1 MKWSWRAATVF
12 VACSFIG
19 SALFGQPSDD
29 AKPTPDKPES
39 RLSTGS
45 ADAIVN
51 YINEQIRQGWT
62 DNEIKPSEVAEDA
75 EWLRRVYL
83 DIAGHIPPAEVVTSF
98 LADKEKTKRPKL
110 IEKLL
115 ADPAYVRNMATIWT
129 NLSVGRREPQSG
141 NQMPYSREAMYRFY
155 LGAFN
160 ENRPWDQV
168 VYDVVS
174 AEGRHDQN
182 GAVNYLL
189 AQLEMPDEG
198 VQATA
203 KTTKLF
209 MGIQVQCTQCHNHPF
224 NKWEQD
230 QFWQF
235 NSFFRQL
242 DPKPEREYNPKTGR
256 DEVKYM
262 HLDRK
267 EFAGPVFFEP
277 RSGEMKVAY
286 PTFFEERIP
295 DGPEVN
301 RREQLAKLMTQG
313 DQPWIAKAMVNR
325 TWAHFMGYGFTKP
338 VDDMGPHNAP
348 SHPDLLDRLTE
359 EFVKSRYDV
368 KELIGWIANSEAYNL
383 TSQFGRHNEVDNPA
397 AGEVPLF
404 SHMYVKTMSPEQLYD
419 SLIIATEAH
428 KAGQSTW
435 TDAETKKG
443 QWMQQFV
450 VAFDTDEAD
459 EATSFN
465 GTIPQALMMM
475 NSELV
480 QNAIST
486 EKGTYLNNVLS
497 GKGNDMTKINQLY
510 ESVLGRKPTRTELT
524 KFNEIVRKY
533 PNKLWAY
540 QDMFWALLNSNE
552 FIFNH

>member
-1 MKWSWRAATVF
+1 MKWSWRAAALLM
-12 VACSFIG
+12 ACSVVSIASPVG
-19 SALFGQPSDD
+19 PRRQAGCVRRPALHRPSWI
-29 AKPTPDKPES
+29 T
-39 RLSTGS
+39 STSEFARDG
-45 ADAIVN
+45 A
-51 YINEQIRQGWT
+51 
-62 DNEIKPSEVAEDA
+62 DNEIKPSDVAEEE

-83 DIAGHIPPAEVVTSF
+83 DIAGHIPPAEVVEQF
-98 LADKEKTKRPKL
+98 LADKDKAKRSKL

-115 ADPAYVRNMATIWT
+115 DDPSYERNFATIWT
-129 NLSVGRREPQSG
+129 NLSVGRRAPRRG
-141 NQMPYSREAMYRFY
+141 NRMPYSRDDMYRFY
-155 LGAFN
+155 LRAFHD
-160 ENRPWDQV
+160 NRPWDQI

-174 AEGRHDQN
+174 AEGRHDRE

-189 AQLEMPDEG
+189 AQMQMPDDG

-203 KTTKLF
+203 KTTRLF
-209 MGIQVQCTQCHNHPF
+209 MGIQVQCTQCHDHPF

-235 NSFFRQL
+235 NSFFRQIRK
-242 DPKPEREYNPKTGR
+242 DVEREYNPKSGR
-256 DEVKYM
+256 MEDKYVS
-262 HLDRK
+262 LVRK
-267 EFAGPVFFEP
+267 DFSGPVFFER

-286 PTFFEERIP
+286 PKFFEESVP
-295 DGPEVN
+295 EGPGVN

-313 DQPWIAKAMVNR
+313 EEPWIAKAMVNR
-325 TWAHFMGYGFTKP
+325 TWSHFMGYGFTKP
-338 VDDMGPHNAP
+338 VDDMGPHNAA
-348 SHPDLLDRLTE
+348 SHPDLLDRLAV

-368 KELIGWIANSEAYNL
+368 KQLIRWITNSEAYNL
-383 TSQFGRHNEVDNPA
+383 TSRMGRNNTLDNPA

-428 KAGQSTW
+428 KAGRSSW
-435 TDAETKKG
+435 TEADKKKQ

-459 EATSFN
+459 ESTTFN

-480 QNAIST
+480 KNAIST
-486 EKGTYLNNVLS
+486 DKGTYLSTVLGTRGS
-497 GKGNDMTKINQLY
+497 DMAKISQLY
-510 ESVLGRKPTRTELT
+510 QSVLGRKPSRTELM
-524 KFNEIVRKY
+524 KFNDIVRKY

-540 QDMFWALLNSNE
+540 QDMFWALLNANE
-552 FIFNH
+552 FILNH

>member
-1 MKWSWRAATVF
+1 MKWSWRATLL
-12 VACSFIG
+12 VACSF
-19 SALFGQPSDD
+19 
-29 AKPTPDKPES
+29 
-39 RLSTGS
+39 LSTTWQLS
-45 ADAIVN
+45 AADDGEKVFSTGTSDAVVDF
-51 YINEQIRQGWT
+51 INERIRQGWS
-62 DNEIKPSEVAEDA
+62 DNEIKPSEVADDT

-83 DIAGHIPPAEVVTSF
+83 DIAGHIPPAEVVDEF
-98 LADKEKTKRPKL
+98 LADKDNAKRAKL

-115 ADPAYVRNMATIWT
+115 DDPSFERNFATIWT
-129 NLSVGRREPQSG
+129 NLSVGRRAPRRG
-141 NQMPYSREAMYRFY
+141 NRMPYSRQEMYRFY
-155 LGAFN
+155 LRAFH

-174 AEGRHDQN
+174 AEGRHDRE

-189 AQLEMPDEG
+189 AQMQMADDG

-203 KTTKLF
+203 KTTRLF
-209 MGIQVQCTQCHNHPF
+209 MGIQVQCTQCHDHPF

-242 DPKPEREYNPKTGR
+242 EKDEEREYNPKSGR
-256 DEVKYM
+256 METKY
-262 HLDRK
+262 LYLSKK
-267 EFAGPVFFEP
+267 EFAGPVFFER

-286 PTFFEERIP
+286 PQFFDKTISEEGNV
-295 DGPEVN
+295 D
-301 RREQLAKLMTQG
+301 RRKQLAKLMTQG
-313 DQPWIAKAMVNR
+313 EQPWIAKAMVNR
-325 TWAHFMGYGFTKP
+325 TWSQLFGYGFTKP
-338 VDDMGPHNAP
+338 VDDMGPHNAA
-348 SHPDLLDRLTE
+348 SHPELLDRLTN
-359 EFVKSRYDV
+359 EFVKARYDV
-368 KELIGWIANSEAYNL
+368 KQLVRWIANSEAYNL
-383 TSQFGRHNEVDNPA
+383 TSKFGRNNELDNPA

-428 KAGQSTW
+428 KAGRSSW
-435 TDAETKKG
+435 DAADKKKQ

-459 EATSFN
+459 EATNFN

-475 NSELV
+475 NSELISD
-480 QNAIST
+480 AIST
-486 EKGTYLNNVLS
+486 DKGTFLSTVLDGRS
-497 GKGNDMTKINQLY
+497 SDMAKINQLY
-510 ESVLGRKPTRTELT
+510 QSVLGRKPSRTELT
-524 KFNEIVRKY
+524 KFNGIVRKY

-540 QDMFWALLNSNE
+540 QDIFWALLNSNE

>member
-1 MKWSWRAATVF
+1 MKWSFRAATAI
-12 VACSFIG
+12 VACSCL
-19 SALFGQPSDD
+19 SALSWTRAADEPATRF
-29 AKPTPDKPES
+29 T
-39 RLSTGS
+39 TGS
-45 ADAIVN
+45 SDAIVD
-51 YINEQIRQGWT
+51 YINQQIRQGWT
-62 DNEIKPSEVAEDA
+62 DNEIKPSEVADDA

-83 DIAGHIPPAEVVTSF
+83 DIVGHIPPSEEVATF
-98 LADKEKTKRPKL
+98 LADKDKAKRAKL

-115 ADPAYVRNMATIWT
+115 DEPGYERNMATIWT
-129 NLSVGRREPQSG
+129 NLSVGRRSPRRG
-141 NQMPYSREAMYRFY
+141 NQFPYSREDMYRFY
-155 LGAFN
+155 LRAFH

-168 VYDVVS
+168 VFDVVS

-189 AQLEMPDEG
+189 AQMEMPDEG

-203 KTTKLF
+203 KTTRLF

-242 DPKPEREYNPKTGR
+242 RKEEEREYNEKTGR
-256 DEVKYM
+256 DEVKYVS
-262 HLDRK
+262 LVRGN
-267 EFAGPVFFEP
+267 FTGPVFFEP

-286 PTFFEERIP
+286 PQFFEERVP

-301 RREQLAKLMTQG
+301 RREELAKLMTQG

-338 VDDMGPHNAP
+338 VDDMGPHNAA
-348 SHPDLLDRLTE
+348 SHPDLLDRLTT
-359 EFVKSRYDV
+359 EFVKSKYDV
-368 KELIGWIANSEAYNL
+368 KQLIRWIANSEAYNL

-428 KAGQSTW
+428 KAGRSTW
-435 TDAETKKG
+435 TDAEAKK
-443 QWMQQFV
+443 QEWMQQFV

-480 QNAIST
+480 RNAIST
-486 EKGTYLNNVLS
+486 EKGTYLANVLAS
-497 GKGNDMTKINQLY
+497 KGNDIAKINQLY
-510 ESVLGRKPTRTELT
+510 ESVLGRKPTRTEFS
-524 KFNEIVRKY
+524 KFNQIVSKY

>member
-1 MKWSWRAATVF
+1 MKLSWRATF
-12 VACSFIG
+12 LVACSFL
-19 SALFGQPSDD
+19 SMMGQLPAADEGK
-29 AKPTPDKPES
+29 AF
-39 RLSTGS
+39 STGTS
-45 ADAIVN
+45 DAVVDF
-51 YINEQIRQGWT
+51 INQRIRQGWS

-83 DIAGHIPPAEVVTSF
+83 DIAGHIPPAEVVNEF
-98 LADKEKTKRPKL
+98 LADKDNAKRAKL

-115 ADPAYVRNMATIWT
+115 DDPSYERNFATIWT
-129 NLSVGRREPQSG
+129 NLSVGRRAPRQG
-141 NQMPYSREAMYRFY
+141 NRMPYSREEMYRFY
-155 LGAFN
+155 LRAFH
-160 ENRPWDQV
+160 ENRPWDQI

-174 AEGRHDQN
+174 AEGRHDRE

-189 AQLEMPDEG
+189 AQMEMADDG

-203 KTTKLF
+203 KTTRLF
-209 MGIQVQCTQCHNHPF
+209 MGMQVQCTQCHDHPF

-242 DPKPEREYNPKTGR
+242 EKDEEREYNPKTGR
-256 DEVKYM
+256 METKY
-262 HLDRK
+262 LYLSKKD
-267 EFAGPVFFEP
+267 FSGPVFFER

-286 PTFFEERIP
+286 PQFFDETVPAEG
-295 DGPEVN
+295 DVD
-301 RREQLAKLMTQG
+301 RRKQLAKLMTQG

-325 TWAHFMGYGFTKP
+325 TWSHFFGYGFTKP
-338 VDDMGPHNAP
+338 VDDMGPHNPA
-348 SHPDLLDRLTE
+348 SHPELLDRLTA
-359 EFVKSRYDV
+359 EFVKARYDV
-368 KELIGWIANSEAYNL
+368 KQLVRWIANSEAYNL
-383 TSQFGRHNEVDNPA
+383 TSQFGRNNELDNPA

-428 KAGQSTW
+428 KAGRSSW
-435 TDAETKKG
+435 EEADRKKQ

-459 EATSFN
+459 EATNFN

-475 NSELV
+475 NSELI
-480 QNAIST
+480 QDAIST
-486 EKGTYLNNVLS
+486 DKGTYLNNVLS
-497 GKGNDMTKINQLY
+497 DRGSDMEKINQLY
-510 ESVLGRKPTRTELT
+510 QSVLGRKPSRTELT
-524 KFNEIVRKY
+524 KFNGIVRQY